1 MLEKELISAL
11 ELRSS
16 LRLFD
21 ETDALRVFY
30 GPGESSDAIGSQI
43 AIDIFSDQAWIT
55 QWAPIPDK
63 VLKSLVALL
72 QQKLPER
79 CRGIV
84 LMDRSEVASEA
95 DSVPLDGEVR
105 EGKFVVKE
113 FGIPYLVQMKNTKHP
128 GLFLDHAPLRR
139 WLTRTQKDKR
149 VLNLF
154 SYTGALSVA
163 AGAGGAS
170 SVTTLDLSKPTI
182 EWAKE
187 NWDQASLIRSKGDF
201 IFGDVFDWL
210 PRLKKKG
217 LEYDTILCDPPS
229 FSRTKT
235 GAFSTGK
242 DLARLHGLILP
253 LLAKNG
259 VLVTSINSE
268 NIPERAFLSEVEN
281 AARQTGTRL
290 QWLGRVD
297 LPESFPTPLDPKQ
310 RYLKGFY
317 LRSV

>member
-1 MLEKELISAL
+1 MLE
-11 ELRSS
+11 SS
-16 LRLFD
+16 LTTAFQLRESLG
-21 ETDALRVFY
+21 ALRDSEALRMFY
-30 GPGESSDAIGSQI
+30 GPGESTDSVLSQL
-43 AIDIFSDQAWIT
+43 AIDVFSDQTWIT
-55 QWAPIPDK
+55 QWAPVSEALMRDVVK
-63 VLKSLVALL
+63 VIR
-72 QQKLPER
+72 QRLPER
-79 CRGIV
+79 SRGIV
-84 LMDRSEVASEA
+84 LMDRSKVASEA

-105 EGKFVVKE
+105 EGRFVVKE

-139 WLTRTQKDKR
+139 WLTRTQANKR

-182 EWAKE
+182 EWARESWE
-187 NWDQASLIRSKGDF
+187 NAALAGSTGDF
-201 IFGDVFDWL
+201 IYGDVFDWL

-259 VLVTSINSE
+259 ILVTSINSE
-268 NIPERAFLSEVEN
+268 NISERAFLGDIE
-281 AARQTGTRL
+281 AAAQQAGTRL

-297 LPESFPTPLDPKQ
+297 LPETFPTPLDSKQ

>member
-1 MLEKELISAL
+1 MLESTLNTAFT
-11 ELRSS
+11 LRES
-16 LRLFD
+16 LGAFQ
-21 ETDALRVFY
+21 ESEALRVFY
-30 GPGESSDAIGSQI
+30 GPGESTDPSLSQL
-43 AIDIFSDQAWIT
+43 AIDVFKDQAWIT
-55 QWAPIPDK
+55 QWAPVPDP
-63 VLKSLVALL
+63 VLKEVVRVLR
-72 QQKLPER
+72 QKLPLR
-79 CRGIV
+79 SVGIV
-84 LMDRSEVASEA
+84 LMDRSKVASEA
-95 DSVPLDGEVR
+95 DSIVLDGEVR
-105 EGKFVVKE
+105 EGKFIVKE
-113 FGIPYLVQMKNTKHP
+113 FGIPYLVQMRDTKHP

-139 WLTRTQKDKR
+139 WLIRTQQGKR

-154 SYTGALSVA
+154 AYTGALSVA
-163 AGAGGAS
+163 AGAGSAS

-182 EWAKE
+182 EWARE
-187 NWDQASLIRSKGDF
+187 NWEQAGLKGPTGDF
-201 IFGDVFDWL
+201 IYGDVFDWL

-242 DLARLHGLILP
+242 DLARLHALILP

-259 VLVTSINSE
+259 ILVTSINSE
-268 NIPERAFLSEVEN
+268 NISERAFLGEVET

-290 QWLGRVD
+290 QCLGRVD
-297 LPESFPTPLDPKQ
+297 LPESFPTPLDPKL

>member
-1 MLEKELISAL
+1 MVEKELIPAF
-11 ELRSS
+11 ELRKS
-16 LRLFD
+16 LGLFD
-21 ETDALRVFY
+21 ESDALRVFY
-30 GPGESSDAIGSQI
+30 GPGESTDPVLSHI
-43 AIDIFSDQAWIT
+43 AIDVFLDQTWIT
-55 QWAPIPDK
+55 RWAPIPDK
-63 VLKSLVALL
+63 ALMNLVGVLRQA
-72 QQKLPER
+72 LPER
-79 CRGIV
+79 SRGIV
-84 LMDRSEVASEA
+84 LMDRSEVASEK
-95 DSVPLDGEVR
+95 DSVPVDGEVR

-113 FGIPYLVQMKNTKHP
+113 FGVPYLVQMKHTKHP

-139 WLTRTQKDKR
+139 WLTRTQKAKR

-187 NWDQASLIRSKGDF
+187 NWEQAALTGPKGDF
-201 IFGDVFDWL
+201 IYGDVFDWL

-259 VLVTSINSE
+259 ILVTSINSE
-268 NIPERAFLSEVEN
+268 NIPERAYLSEVEA
-281 AARQTGTRL
+281 AARLTGTRL

-297 LPESFPTPLDPKQ
+297 LPESFPTPMDPKQ

>member
-1 MLEKELISAL
+1 MVEKELIPAF
-11 ELRSS
+11 ELRKS
-16 LRLFD
+16 LGLFD
-21 ETDALRVFY
+21 ESDALRVFY
-30 GPGESSDAIGSQI
+30 GPGESTDPVLSQI
-43 AIDIFSDQAWIT
+43 AIDVFLDQTWIT
-55 QWAPIPDK
+55 RWAPIPDK
-63 VLKSLVALL
+63 ALMNLVGVLRQA
-72 QQKLPER
+72 LPER

-84 LMDRSEVASEA
+84 LMDRSEVASEK

-113 FGIPYLVQMKNTKHP
+113 FGVPYLVQMKQTKHP

-139 WLTRTQKDKR
+139 WLTRTQKAKR

-187 NWDQASLIRSKGDF
+187 NWEQAALTGPKGDF
-201 IFGDVFDWL
+201 IYGDVFDWL

-259 VLVTSINSE
+259 ILVTSINSE
-268 NIPERAFLSEVEN
+268 NIPERAYLSEVEA
-281 AARQTGTRL
+281 AARLTGTRL

-297 LPESFPTPLDPKQ
+297 LPESFPTPMDPKQ